1 MLKIKRIKLKLI
13 ILGIIIFTFT
23 ITGTIEA
30 IVISNENNTKVIN
43 DISVSASTGGNQAD
57 SGEVVEGQA
66 ESSVKV
72 KTIINDQVVEDI
84 DIEET
89 TAGGDASVKVESR
102 VQADNDKAI
111 VETTTVINDEETIE
125 KQIIDLAGE
134 ESVPTLFSENVQAT
148 SVGSAELNESEE
160 ETASNTEET
169 GTESPAAPTENI
181 IAKIFINIFNI
192 FKAGILKIFSIFS

>member
-1 MLKIKRIKLKLI
+1 MFKIQRFQLKLI
-13 ILGIIIFTFT
+13 ISGIIIFTFT
-23 ITGTIEA
+23 ITGTAQA

-43 DISVSASTGGNQAD
+43 DISVSASTGNNQAD

-66 ESSVKV
+66 KASVKV

-89 TAGGDASVKVESR
+89 KAGGDVSVKVESR
-102 VQADNDKAI
+102 VEADEEKAAI
-111 VETTTVINDEETIE
+111 ETTTVINDEETTE
-125 KQIIDLAGE
+125 KREVDLAGE
-134 ESVPTLFSENVQAT
+134 EGVPTLFSEDSQAT
-148 SVGSAELNESEE
+148 SVGSAELNENKE

-169 GTESPAAPTENI
+169 KAESQLVGNI
-181 IAKIFINIFNI
+181 VIKIFINIFNV